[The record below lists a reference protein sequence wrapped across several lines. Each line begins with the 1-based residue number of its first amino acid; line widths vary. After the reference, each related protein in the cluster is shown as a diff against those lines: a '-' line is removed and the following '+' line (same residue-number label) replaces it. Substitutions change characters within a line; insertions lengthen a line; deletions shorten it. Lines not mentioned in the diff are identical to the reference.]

1 MHTRAWP
8 TGLVEEDDVKKGCGP
23 GVPGDGPFLLFI
35 TVLLSEFST
44 TGETRK

>member
-23 GVPGDGPFLLFI
+23 GAPDDGPILMYT
-35 TVLLSEFST
+35 TVVLSEFST
-44 TGETRK
+44 KGETTK